1 MTESEIKQALAK
13 ANSEFIDRM
22 VDVFRRAITEAYM
35 KGLMVGANL
44 EHDDAAAEKRL
55 AEEAEAL
62 ASGQEPLPHG
72 SLSAKDDDGP
82 LVKLKPEAYLKRK
95 VMAYDFCGCRNMT
108 RILNQ
113 LTAHK
118 IETYGDLARLTAADV
133 MAWRNFGKV
142 CFDELCQV
150 MKMWNIEFKQV

>member
-62 ASGQEPLPHG
+62 ASGQEPLPHVNTD
-72 SLSAKDDDGP
+72 AKEGEP
-82 LVKLKPEAYLKRK
+82 MLMLKPEARLIR
-95 VMAYDFCGCRNMT
+95 AGDFSRCRNMR
-108 RILNQ
+108 RILNI
-113 LTAHK
+113 LTAHN
-118 IETYGDLARLTAADV
+118 IRTYGDLAALTEADV
-133 MAWRNFGKV
+133 LKWRNFGKV